1 MNQPDTETSTV
12 DVTPEGGS
20 RRQFIKTA
28 AAGAALSAVAYAPGL
43 AKPAWAQRGVV
54 KFGCS
59 LPQSGNFEQVS
70 KLYKAGYEFWSE
82 SVNHKVRVGDRELPV
97 EWVFYDDEFNP
108 ARTAQLTERLI
119 TTDKVDCILGT
130 YGTDT
135 VLAQG
140 AVARRY
146 KKITIQG
153 GAAAKRVDDEI
164 GGDVTFTMVGSAGV
178 YPKLAMEYLA
188 AQNPKPRRVATITY
202 DDAAYKEMTAAIK
215 AMCPALGLEHVIDI
229 ELPVA
234 TQDLRPTVLK
244 LKRERD
250 IDLVYSTGHDVPL
263 IKFIQE
269 CAALDFNPKAIV
281 GGHLT
286 TNPTVKTNLA
296 DKLQNVYG
304 VTLWLPQFTYKDP
317 HFASCQEFF
326 DKFKAAKGFAPT
338 YHCAL
343 AYTIPLLF
351 EMAMRDG
358 RGGDPLDNQ
367 VMRQKL
373 VAMNN
378 LETIWGP
385 IKFSA
390 KGRIES
396 AGLPVIQWQGK
407 DPALK
412 VLHPAALKTGDIVYP
427 TPPWS
432 KRG

>member
-1 MNQPDTETSTV
+1 MNKLVNETGKSEV
-12 DVTPEGGS
+12 QSAGSS
-20 RRQFIKTA
+20 RRSFIKTA

-59 LPQSGNFEQVS
+59 LPLSGNFEQVS
-70 KLYKAGYEFWSE
+70 KLYRAGYEFWSE
-82 SVNHKVRVGDRELPV
+82 SVKNKIRVGDRELPI

-108 ARTAQLTERLI
+108 ARTAQLTERMI
-119 TTDKVDCILGT
+119 TTDKVDCIVGT

-164 GGDVTFTMVGSAGV
+164 GGEVTFTMVGSASV
-178 YPKLAMEYLA
+178 YPKLAIEFLA
-188 AQNPKPRRVATITY
+188 AQNPKPRRIATITY

-215 AMCPALGLEHVIDI
+215 AMAPALGMEVVIDI

-234 TQDLRPTVLK
+234 VQDLRPTVLK

-250 IDLVYSTGHDVPL
+250 IDLVYCTGHDVPL

-286 TNPTVKTNLA
+286 TNPTVKNTLQ
-296 DKLQNVYG
+296 DKLQDVYG

-326 DKFKAAKGFAPT
+326 EKFKASKGFAPT

-343 AYTIPLLF
+343 AYTIPLLY
-351 EMAMRDG
+351 ELALRDS
-358 RGGDPLDNQ
+358 RGADPTDNQ
-367 VMRQKL
+367 VIRQKL
-373 VAMNN
+373 IAMNN
-378 LETIWGP
+378 VETIWGP
-385 IKFSA
+385 IKFSP

-396 AGLPVIQWQGK
+396 EGLPVIQWQGK
-407 DPALK
+407 DPVLK
-412 VLHPAALKTGDIVYP
+412 VLHPSKLSDGKIVYP
-427 TPPWS
+427 TQPWA
-432 KRG
+432 KRS